1 MDILLTML
9 FNATLG
15 VQLVLIAL
23 ALMSLL
29 SWSLMIYKFF
39 SLGNGHRASARGLEL
54 FSDAKDLT
62 SAVAALSSLPDS
74 PVYEVGR
81 AGVAEYNRLKA
92 KGNSDTVIF
101 ENVSRALSQGVSDSL
116 SALSG
121 SLSFLATCANTAPFI
136 GLFGTVWGIMHSFHS
151 IGEAGKASLATVAPG
166 ISEAL
171 IATAIGLFVAIPA
184 TIGYNSFLSRLGKIE
199 VELTNFGRV
208 FLNRVQSEVDGNGR
222 KGA

>member
-1 MDILLTML
+1 MLL
-9 FNATLG
+9 NATLG

-39 SLGNGHRASARGLEL
+39 SLGKAHRASVQGLEL

-62 SAVAALSSLPDS
+62 AAVAALSSLPGS

-81 AGVAEYNRLKA
+81 AGVAEYNRLKE

-101 ENVSRALSQGVSDSL
+101 DNVSRALSQGVSDSL
-116 SALSG
+116 SSLNGA
-121 SLSFLATCANTAPFI
+121 LSFLATCANTAPFI

-184 TIGYNSFLSRLGKIE
+184 TIGYNSFLNRLGKIE

-222 KGA
+222 NGRKEA